1 MSMTDPKAPHLS
13 SPAEGYA
20 ISYLP
25 KVGGGGKC
33 LLWYCGAELPLTKL
47 EVERNCVQSLEASVL
62 PSLVGAMDHL
72 NDGEAPEP
80 WLSKC
85 KDRLAIVIAS
95 SGIVSDEEYNVFV
108 NDLPFSIGC
117 KDEKVMCSGIE
128 ELTCQLREE
137 ELKEDC
143 SAHLDSEIS
152 PGMSPVDGAD
162 PESFE
167 KSEGTGENDKDTPGE
182 DTEPPTHTSH
192 TNQSTS
198 KDLSWGRW
206 FLSNII
212 QETENETLSAKA
224 EGWKREGQQLYL
236 NYLRGLEGEDP
247 RNPRL
252 VQAAILQG
260 QKKLAIAQKDAWDT
274 QRWFGLAM
282 AIATLVTLFGS
293 CFIVFHYLMR
303 TWENLKENWTDRAA
317 RRSQSKERERMMKEC
332 EEERKL
338 ATRLHRMGL
347 RDTEPHPSSTLI
359 GGRTMAKGAKVTGT
373 ISGGERS
380 LQTYKGPKTVSA
392 RAIPSSQ
399 SETKLSIS
407 AKFESRPP
415 KGESKR
421 GPSLEL
427 FNPIYKGKSA
437 YPNLDKD
444 ASGTSLEEMRG
455 EAETAAP
462 PPYQGQLVMRYTAP
476 VSPSTGDKG
485 ILPPAPLTRSEKEK
499 NFVDYLTDDSGEG
512 KPLLDEV
519 GYLE

>member
-1 MSMTDPKAPHLS
+1 MKDPKAPHLS

-47 EVERNCVQSLEASVL
+47 EVEQNCAQRLEVSVL

-80 WLSKC
+80 WLGKC
-85 KDRLAIVIAS
+85 RDRLATVIES
-95 SGIVSDEEYNVFV
+95 SGIVSDDEYNAFV

-117 KDEKVMCSGIE
+117 KDEKVMCSGLE

-137 ELKEDC
+137 ELQEDC
-143 SAHLDSEIS
+143 SADLDLETPSGMSLVDGTDSES
-152 PGMSPVDGAD
+152 P
-162 PESFE
+162 ETN
-167 KSEGTGENDKDTPGE
+167 EGTGEKEESIPGE
-182 DTEPPTHTSH
+182 DIEPPTYTPHA
-192 TNQSTS
+192 NQSTP
-198 KDLSWGRW
+198 KDLSWGKW
-206 FLSNII
+206 FLSKLI
-212 QETENETLSAKA
+212 QETENETLSANA
-224 EGWKREGQQLYL
+224 EEWKREGQQLYL
-236 NYLRGLEGEDP
+236 AYLRGLDGEDP
-247 RNPRL
+247 QNPRL

-303 TWENLKENWTDRAA
+303 SWESLRENWIDRAA
-317 RRSQSKERERMMKEC
+317 RRSQAKERVRMMKEC

-338 ATRLHRMGL
+338 ATKLHRMGL
-347 RDTEPHPSSTLI
+347 LDTEPCPSSTLEE
-359 GGRTMAKGAKVTGT
+359 GRMTVKGAKVTGT
-373 ISGGERS
+373 NSGGERS
-380 LQTYKGPKTVSA
+380 LQAYKGPRTVSV

-427 FNPIYKGKSA
+427 FKPIYKGKSV
-437 YPNLDKD
+437 YPNLDND
-444 ASGTSLEEMRG
+444 ASGTSIEEMRG

-462 PPYQGQLVMRYTAP
+462 PPYQGQLVMKYTAP
-476 VSPSTGDKG
+476 VSPPNVAKG
-485 ILPPAPLTRSEKEK
+485 TLPSAPLTKPEKEK
-499 NFVDYLTDDSGEG
+499 KFVDYLTDDSGEG
-512 KPLLDEV
+512 DPLLDEV
-519 GYLE
+519 AYLE